1 MTRFAPATPAA
12 APPHSE
18 FGGSIAARVL
28 HCPASVGLVG
38 KTPASLRRDTV
49 YAQRGAALHVAMAL
63 LIEGERSLDNLVGET
78 IDDYTI
84 TADDVALALRPALA
98 HVEALLDQP
107 GAEYFLEQRVAFP
120 TIENAFGTADLI
132 VRIAGV
138 ATVVDHKFGAG
149 VRVVARDDDG
159 AVNPQLAFYAAAAR
173 HSLSGFFAGVERI
186 VLTILQPQTQT
197 IEEDAELASSTEAT
211 AAELDDFVLRYR
223 AACADALGPSPHRE
237 RGAWCRFCPAKPI
250 CPEHTGPLLD
260 LAQFPTPT
268 PTASPDRGAY
278 LQALAD
284 GLSLIDAVKELQTAL
299 HDQAKRALLEGWAVL
314 GYVLSKGRINRAW
327 SDEPTAIA
335 TLIRLGLERAD
346 LLDDQLRS
354 PKQVELRAKARG
366 LKIPQGLIVSR
377 PSGVSLCRA
386 ENAHAPAPGR
396 DEIAR
401 CFTLALEAFQGG
413 GMS

>member
-1 MTRFAPATPAA
+1 MTLFAPATPGAT
-12 APPHSE
+12 PPHSE
-18 FGGSIAARVL
+18 FGGSVAARVL
-28 HCPASVGLVG
+28 GCPASVGLVG
-38 KTPASLRRDTV
+38 RTPAALRRDTV
-49 YAQRGAALHVAMAL
+49 YAQRGAALHAAMTL
-63 LIEGERSLDNLVGET
+63 LIERERTLDDLAGET
-78 IDDYTI
+78 LGEYTI
-84 TADDVALALRPALA
+84 TTDDVALALRPVLA

-107 GAEYFLEQRVAFP
+107 GAEYYLEHRVAFP

-132 VRIAGV
+132 VRIDDV
-138 ATVVDHKFGAG
+138 AHVTDHKFGAG
-149 VRVVARDDDG
+149 VRVVARGDDG
-159 AVNPQLAFYAAAAR
+159 AVNAQLAFYAAAAR
-173 HSLSGFFAGVERI
+173 HSLPQFFAGVERI
-186 VLTILQPQTQT
+186 VLTILQPQT
-197 IEEDAELASSTEAT
+197 IEEGAELASSAEA
-211 AAELDDFVLRYR
+211 ARAELDDFVLRYH

-260 LAQFPTPT
+260 LAQLSPPTPA
-268 PTASPDRGAY
+268 ASPDREAY

-284 GLSLIDAVKELQTAL
+284 GLSLVDAVKDLQTVL
-299 HDQAKRALLEGWAVL
+299 HDQAKRALLEGWAVP

-327 SDEPTAIA
+327 SDEHAAIA
-335 TLIRLGLERAD
+335 TLLRLGLERAD

-366 LKIPQGLIVSR
+366 LKIPQGLIVSH

-386 ENAHAPAPGR
+386 ENARGPAPGR

-401 CFTLALEAFQGG
+401 CFTLALAAFQGG